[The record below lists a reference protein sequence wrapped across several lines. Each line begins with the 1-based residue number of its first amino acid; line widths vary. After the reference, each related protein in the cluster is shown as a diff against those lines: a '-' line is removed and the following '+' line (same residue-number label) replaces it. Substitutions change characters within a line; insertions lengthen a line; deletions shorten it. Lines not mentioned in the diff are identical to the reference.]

1 MAVNAL
7 RGCCEAVFN
16 RNTGIKMAKG
26 LGVVALAALTT
37 FGILG
42 LLQTQGHLSLPHSFS
57 WLSTALDKVGHN
69 AAFGGMIGVSTVA
82 LIGMF
87 GRKALRESYKTW
99 QDARVCRDG
108 RKLADS
114 IRSDNSPVDFGSYD
128 DNE

>member
-1 MAVNAL
+1 MAVNTL
-7 RGCCEAVFN
+7 RGCCGAVFN
-16 RNTGIKMAKG
+16 RQTGIKMAKG

-69 AAFGGMIGVSTVA
+69 AAFGSMIGVSTVA
-82 LIGMF
+82 LIGLF
-87 GRKALRESYKTW
+87 GRKAIGESYKTW
-99 QDARVCRDG
+99 KDVRLCRES

-114 IRSDNSPVDFGSYD
+114 IRKDENPVNYGSPR